1 MKLSQAQVVSLAL
14 DIVLGIDRRSQVM
27 PMNRVQFQSGLSLGE
42 FFRQYGSEQQCEAAL
57 ASARWPHGFVCPR
70 CAHTSYSCFRR
81 AKHRLWQCS
90 ACRHQT
96 SLRAGT
102 VFDATKLPLTTWFLA
117 MFLLTQ
123 SKNSIATLELRRHL
137 GVAYRSAWLIKHK
150 LMQSMAER
158 EADRRLTEHVQV
170 DDAFLG
176 GERTGGKR
184 GRGSENKVPFVAAIQ
199 TRRGHPIYARFD
211 IVPNWQMASMHLWAS
226 KALLAGAH
234 VVSDGLSTFSAV
246 RQAGCTHEPIPH
258 GSGKASTQ
266 HPKFIWVNTVL
277 GNLKTMFESTY
288 KGVKAA
294 KYGQRYLAE
303 FQYRFNR
310 RFDLRAMLPNL
321 LHAAAIT
328 SPYPEYRIR
337 AAEVH
342 G

>member
-1 MKLSQAQVVSLAL
+1 
-14 DIVLGIDRRSQVM
+14 M
-27 PMNRVQFQSGLSLGE
+27 PMNRIQFQRGLSLPE
-42 FFRQYGSEQQCEAAL
+42 FLDQYGTEPCCEAAL
-57 ASARWPHGFVCPR
+57 QAARWPHGFVCPA
-70 CAHTSYSCFRR
+70 CGHTSSSEFRR
-81 AKHRLWQCS
+81 GRHRLWQCC

-102 VFDATKLPLTTWFLA
+102 VFAATKLPLTTWFLA
-117 MFLLTQ
+117 LFFLTQ
-123 SKNSIATLELRRHL
+123 SKNSIATLELKRHL
-137 GVAYRSAWLIKHK
+137 GVSYHSAWLIKHK
-150 LMQSMAER
+150 LMQAMADR
-158 EADRRLTEHVQV
+158 EAQRQLRDQVQI

-199 TRRGHPIYARFD
+199 TRNGSPLYARLD
-211 IVPNWQMASMHLWAS
+211 IVPNWQMGSMQAWAR
-226 KALLAGAH
+226 KALLPGTH

-246 RQAGCTHEPIPH
+246 RLAGCTHEPIPH

-277 GNLKTMFESTY
+277 GNLKTMLESTY

-310 RFDLRAMLPNL
+310 RFDLPAMLPRL
-321 LHAAAIT
+321 LHAAAT
-328 SPYPEYRIR
+328 SVPYPEHRLRLAEIR
-337 AAEVH
+337 